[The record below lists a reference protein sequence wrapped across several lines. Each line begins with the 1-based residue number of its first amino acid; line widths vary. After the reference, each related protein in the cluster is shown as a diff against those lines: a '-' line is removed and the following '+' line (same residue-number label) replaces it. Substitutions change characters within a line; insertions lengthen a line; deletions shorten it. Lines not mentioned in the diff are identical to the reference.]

1 MTPPTGGTFVAAD
14 QGGDDRCDATGQ
26 VDLGHLEEL
35 LQDPKYQGRLRIGS
49 FSAASNV
56 TGIKTDVKAV
66 ATLLHKY
73 GVMAC
78 FDYAAC
84 APYVDIDMN
93 PEPEDE
99 GDDPSIDAV
108 FISPHKF
115 LGGPGS
121 SGVLELNQR
130 IYHGELPPSVGAG
143 GTVLADIGQGGV
155 LSGWWEGVI
164 DAAEEEAPADTAAKS

>member
-1 MTPPTGGTFVAAD
+1 MNDYTEYTLVQQTTAEYLEKDALRFGDRVLQHTVSSDNDFPGQAWADTLFMAAYFLLKLGKLIGND
-14 QGGDDRCDATGQ
+14 QYITDALHQFTA
-26 VDLGHLEEL
+26 HEEL

-66 ATLLHKY
+66 ARLLHKY

-93 PEPEDE
+93 PEPENE
-99 GDDPSIDAV
+99 GDDPSIDAIRPV
-108 FISPHKF
+108 
-115 LGGPGS
+115 S
-121 SGVLELNQR
+121 SQSIPFCR
-130 IYHGELPPSVGAG
+130 PYSRPPR
-143 GTVLADIGQGGV
+143 
-155 LSGWWEGVI
+155 
-164 DAAEEEAPADTAAKS
+164 